1 MQLYNFFRNSA
12 GYRVR
17 IALNL
22 KKLDWEYVS
31 VNLLRDG
38 GEQLRPEYRAIN
50 PQQLIPALRD
60 GDAIIPQSLA
70 IIEYLEEK
78 HPEPSLYPADPVER
92 ARARAVAQHVACE
105 IHPLANTRVQ
115 KYLRSELGIGE
126 DAIMDWCRH
135 WIGHGLAA
143 IEAGLGGTAHATA
156 FCFGDRPSVADL
168 CIVPQFHNARRM
180 GLDLTPYPT
189 LVRIDEVCRA
199 LPAFAAAAPERQPDA
214 A

>member
-38 GEQLRPEYRAIN
+38 GEQLKPEYRAIN

-78 HPEPSLYPADPVER
+78 YPEPSLLPDGPVDR
-92 ARARAVAQHVACE
+92 ARARGVAQHVACE

-115 KYLRSELGIGE
+115 KYLRGVLGADE
-126 DAIMDWCRH
+126 DAVAAWCRH
-135 WIGHGLAA
+135 WIAHGFAA
-143 IEAGLGGTAHATA
+143 IETGLGGAAHATA
-156 FCFGDRPSVADL
+156 FCFGDRPGLADL
-168 CIVPQFHNARRM
+168 CIVPQLYNARRM
-180 GLDLTPYPT
+180 GLDLGPYPT